1 MKNTTILSVL
11 LVTII
16 TLTGCSSEKTPQEA
30 KAYFYGD
37 YCKGTAVGKGCAE
50 ARSTFVDYEH
60 TQQGLEKNAI
70 TVTECEELSKI
81 INSTSDMTKMSN
93 AMKKFVANDCDR
105 RMGEPTRKKRVQEIR
120 DAADAYK

>member
-1 MKNTTILSVL
+1 MKKIILAL
-11 LVTII
+11 IL
-16 TLTGCSSEKTPQEA
+16 LTGLS
-30 KAYFYGD
+30 
-37 YCKGTAVGKGCAE
+37 
-50 ARSTFVDYEH
+50 
-60 TQQGLEKNAI
+60 NAI

-93 AMKKFVANDCDR
+93 AMSKFVANDCDR